1 MITAIDFQDDNIVG
15 FQMTGKITQ
24 DDIKP
29 WAEKLDRKSD
39 TLGKLRVYVEVEDMD
54 AVTAKAAL
62 ADLKFDVTHLGDFD
76 KAAFVSDDT
85 WTKISTFLADLVP
98 SINAKQFSLDEKE
111 EARQWI
117 KADK

>member
-1 MITAIDFQDDNIVG
+1 MITPIDFQNDNIVG
-15 FQMTGKITQ
+15 FRMTGKITQ

-29 WAEKLDRKSD
+29 WADKLDRKGD
-39 TLGKLRVYVEVEDMD
+39 QLGKLRVYVEADDMD

-62 ADLKFDVTHLGDFD
+62 ADMKFDVTHLGDFD

-111 EARQWI
+111 AARQWI
-117 KADK
+117 KS